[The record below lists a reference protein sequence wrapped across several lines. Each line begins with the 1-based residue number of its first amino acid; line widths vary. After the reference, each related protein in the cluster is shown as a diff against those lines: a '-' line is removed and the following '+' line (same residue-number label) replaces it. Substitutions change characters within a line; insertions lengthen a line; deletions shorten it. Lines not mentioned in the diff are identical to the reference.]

1 MAETQKAKKS
11 WEKQV
16 RRHVSQV
23 GAEIAFQW
31 LSFHVIRVRTF
42 DLVVVL
48 KVLKVLIS
56 PAR

>member
-48 KVLKVLIS
+48 KVLIS
-56 PAR
+56 PAG